1 MFNPNQKFCEIL
13 PEDQHFLVAILTI
26 VHHMLIKVIIHSEF
40 VSIEVFFL
48 YFVIVDFNQAPLL
61 IF

>member
-1 MFNPNQKFCEIL
+1 MFDPNQKFCDIL
-13 PEDQHFLVAILTI
+13 SEDQHFLVTNLTI

-48 YFVIVDFNQAPLL
+48 YFVIVDFNQAPY
-61 IF
+61 